1 VRSARRLRVP
11 RAWVALRGVRHL
23 GGLLVPRA
31 RTALRAVR
39 PARGLVVPRAWVAA
53 ALLVLLAPAAA
64 RAEAVT
70 GAQLRDLAARAADEP
85 AALERLRG
93 VDRVDGRPA
102 DLGRALDTV
111 GAELE
116 ARLAAL
122 RAAPGAGGDAAAA
135 RGQAQDI
142 LGERRFTG
150 TEVPGP
156 FRGALEQV
164 ADWIA
169 PVLDLVPSLDDLLPG
184 GRPVVWALLLLVV
197 GGLAAAVAA
206 RSLRRRPA
214 GGRAGAGSAGP
225 GGEDPDTLERL
236 AREAA
241 ARGEHELA
249 LRLGFRAGVARLDL
263 GPSRSTG
270 EVARTLRSPDF
281 DRAAARFDEV
291 VYGGR
296 PAAAADVD
304 AARAAWEAA
313 LSGRRAA

>member
-1 VRSARRLRVP
+1 MSPARRP
-11 RAWVALRGVRHL
+11 RAL
-23 GGLLVPRA
+23 
-31 RTALRAVR
+31 
-39 PARGLVVPRAWVAA
+39 AA
-53 ALLVLLAPAAA
+53 AVLLALLLLPAAA
-64 RAEAVT
+64 AAEAVSS
-70 GAQLRDLAARAADEP
+70 AQLRELATRAVDDP

-102 DLGRALDTV
+102 DLGLALDAE
-111 GAELE
+111 GAELR

-122 RAAPGAGGDAAAA
+122 RAATGADGDPGAA
-135 RGQAQDI
+135 RAQAQDI
-142 LGERRFTG
+142 LDERRFTG

-156 FRGALEQV
+156 FRGALEEL

-184 GRPVVWALLLLVV
+184 GRPVVWALLLLAV
-197 GGLAAAVAA
+197 GGLAAVVAG
-206 RSLRRRPA
+206 RSLRRRTGA
-214 GGRAGAGSAGP
+214 GRAASSAAGHT
-225 GGEDPDTLERL
+225 GEDPDALERL

-241 ARGEHELA
+241 ARGDHELA
-249 LRLGFRAGVARLDL
+249 LRLGFRAGVARLEL
-263 GPSRSTG
+263 GPSLSTG
-270 EVARTLRSPDF
+270 EVARALRSPDF

-296 PAAAADVD
+296 PAAATDVD

>member
-11 RAWVALRGVRHL
+11 PAL
-23 GGLLVPRA
+23 
-31 RTALRAVR
+31 
-39 PARGLVVPRAWVAA
+39 VAA
-53 ALLVLLAPAAA
+53 ALLMLLAPAAA

-70 GAQLRDLAARAADEP
+70 SAKLRELATRAADDP
-85 AALERLRG
+85 AALERLRS

-102 DLGRALDTV
+102 DLVLALDAD

-116 ARLAAL
+116 GRLAAL
-122 RAAPGAGGDAAAA
+122 RAAAGAERDPGAA
-135 RGQAQDI
+135 RAQAQDI
-142 LGERRFTG
+142 LDERRFTG

-156 FRGALEQV
+156 FRGALEEV

-184 GRPVVWALLLLVV
+184 GRPVVWALLLLIV
-197 GGLAAAVAA
+197 GGLAAVLATN
-206 RSLRRRPA
+206 RLRRRPA
-214 GGRAGAGSAGP
+214 GGRAGP
-225 GGEDPDTLERL
+225 GGGGASREDPDALERR

-241 ARGEHELA
+241 ARGDHELA

-296 PAAAADVD
+296 PAAAADVE

-313 LSGRRAA
+313 LTRRRAA